1 MQKYAGRILVV
12 AIVTILAFLGAWP
25 PYDPDGPGPRRGKLK
40 LGIDLS
46 GGTILVYEI
55 KKERLEQAAI
65 DMDHLVAALQK
76 RINPTGTLDIAIR
89 PIGVNRIEIV
99 LPQAD
104 PQTVEDV
111 KQRITALGRL
121 EFRILATDRE
131 THPDQIRRA
140 QELFPETGSPNLEW
154 LPVHDPENFSPPPR
168 AVVHREGDELYV
180 LTRIPDPTMRV
191 TGEDLVRVYRTE
203 DENFRPAVGFELDAD
218 GAYRFGL
225 LTGKYRPDPQGNEW
239 ALAIIL
245 DGKVMSA
252 PVIRTKI
259 TSRGQITGQF
269 TDREVD
275 NLIAI
280 LDAGQLPA
288 TLIPEP
294 ISEDTIGPTLGA
306 DTIAMGKR
314 AIAIAMIV
322 VPIFMVIY
330 YRLIGLIAVVG
341 LFLNLLIILGVLGW
355 IKATFTLPGLAGLAL
370 TVGMAVDANI
380 LIFERIREE
389 RERGATIA
397 SAVRN
402 GFGRAFITILDA
414 NVTTII
420 TAWILYVIGTDHVRG
435 FGLTLMIGLLANL
448 FTAIYVSRLFFDLAI
463 EYRILRK
470 LSMPRLF
477 KLPQIDFLAYR
488 RFGYAVSLTLIAIG
502 LVATAARGRDLLDI
516 EFTGGSA
523 IGFKLK
529 EPMATAEVRRIA
541 ESRPELTDV
550 RVEVLRS
557 PDQPATEEAD
567 RFLLRTTN
575 TDTNAV
581 KQAVLEA
588 FGDKLARIE
597 VVDYRVQGEQEQQ
610 GDGAA
615 SGEQSGN
622 EKQETEDSSAAGT
635 TGSSEPDRPRNP
647 KFKHHAILRLASF
660 GEVPISVVRRHLDR
674 ILQER
679 DIDNPP
685 LHYELRVLE
694 TGPIPEELRSK
705 VAGDTLTVISIWSD
719 LELSE
724 ILPALAEAI
733 EADVAFE
740 RVERFDSQVANEAKL
755 QATLAIVIS
764 WAAIIAYL
772 WLRFRNI
779 TFGLAAVLALIHDVL
794 VTLGFVALAGYLAHV
809 PLLERLLLL
818 DPFKIDLAMIAAFLT
833 IVGYSVNDTI
843 VIFDRVRELRGR
855 SPYITED
862 MVNKAINQT
871 LGRTILTSFTTL
883 LVAIILY
890 VVGGPGIHGFA
901 YAMVV
906 GTITG
911 TYSTVFVA
919 SPALFYLPGAS
930 LLVQSKARA
939 PKPVGAGA

>member
-12 AIVTILAFLGAWP
+12 AVVTILAFLGAWP
-25 PYDPDGPGPRRGKLK
+25 PYDPDGPGPRQGKLK

-76 RINPTGTLDIAIR
+76 RINPTGTMDIAIR
-89 PIGVNRIEIV
+89 PLGANRIEIV

-140 QELFPETGSPNLEW
+140 QELFPESGAPNLEW
-154 LPVHDPENFSPPPR
+154 LPVANPETFSPPPR
-168 AVVHREGDELYV
+168 TVVHREGDQLYV

-225 LTGKYRPDPQGNEW
+225 LTGKYRPDRQGNEW

-245 DGKVMSA
+245 DGKIMSA
-252 PVIRTKI
+252 PVIKSKI

-294 ISEDTIGPTLGA
+294 ISEDTIGPTLGE

-314 AIAIAMIV
+314 AIAIAMVV

-330 YRLIGLIAVVG
+330 YRLLGLIAVVG

-380 LIFERIREE
+380 LIYERIREE

-420 TAWILYVIGTDHVRG
+420 TAWILYVIGTDQVRG
-435 FGLTLMIGLLANL
+435 FGLTLMVGLLANL
-448 FTAIYVSRLFFDLAI
+448 FTAIYVSRLIFDLLI
-463 EYRILRK
+463 EYRVIRK
-470 LSMPRLF
+470 LAMPRLF
-477 KLPQIDFLAYR
+477 KLPQIDFLSYR
-488 RFGYAVSLTLIAIG
+488 RVAYAASLTLIAVG
-502 LVATAARGRDLLDI
+502 LIATVARGRDLLDI
-516 EFTGGSA
+516 EFTGGTA

-541 ESRPELTDV
+541 ENRPELPDV

-575 TDTNAV
+575 ADTNAV

-588 FGDKLARIE
+588 FGEKLARIE
-597 VVDYRVQGEQEQQ
+597 VVDYEIGSLDSSDEEDAEGGT
-610 GDGAA
+610 GD
-615 SGEQSGN
+615 
-622 EKQETEDSSAAGT
+622 ETEKEVVPT
-635 TGSSEPDRPRNP
+635 SERPTNP
-647 KFKHHAILRLASF
+647 KFKNRALLRLASF
-660 GEVPISVVRRHLDR
+660 GEVPLSVIRRHLDR
-674 ILQER
+674 ILEER

-685 LHYELRVLE
+685 LHYELRVLD
-694 TGPIPEELRSK
+694 TGPIPEDLRSK
-705 VAGDTLTVISIWSD
+705 AAGDTLTEVLIWSD
-719 LELSE
+719 LELNE
-724 ILPALAEAI
+724 IVPQVAEAI
-733 EADVAFE
+733 QADVAFE

-779 TFGLAAVLALIHDVL
+779 TFGLAAVVALIHDVL
-794 VTLGFVALAGYLAHV
+794 VTLGCVALAGYLAHV
-809 PLLERLLLL
+809 PLFERLLLL
-818 DPFKIDLAMIAAFLT
+818 DPFKIDLAMVAAFLT

-855 SPYITED
+855 SPYITEE

-883 LVAIILY
+883 LVAVILY
-890 VVGGPGIHGFA
+890 VFGGPGIHGFA
-901 YAMVV
+901 FAMLV
-906 GTITG
+906 GTLTG
-911 TYSTVFVA
+911 TYSTIFVA
-919 SPALFYLPGAS
+919 SPALFFLPGAQ
-930 LLVQSKARA
+930 LLVESKPAA
-939 PKPVGAGA
+939 AKPVGAQA